1 MRINRL
7 ISFVAAL
14 CIGLM
19 SLITISNSVI
29 AAEDN
34 SEYTIRDGIHGV
46 NDSVFYIARPDE
58 TSLTVINA
66 SQFGLSAD
74 AEDNT
79 QAMRN
84 AFDYCRQHPNT
95 KLVIDKGIYHFSPEE
110 DIYLNRLKNTLVD
123 ANNAEFIFSTPHY
136 FKIYA
141 CDNVEIRN
149 MIVDWDWDT
158 LRLGSLVKIENENDA
173 ENTLEI
179 EFTELDEV
187 DADIPLLSFMQYD
200 PVDLVAGVHGS
211 FKIYSPSVDTECI
224 KNVEKVEGRPN
235 VLKVTH
241 SGALDYF
248 CNDEVYLLRHYVYG
262 GQVFN
267 TVEESSN
274 ITYNNISIYGA
285 CGMGYVFAYGSNHY
299 QIINSYIGLRP
310 GAEDKYRI
318 STTADG
324 IHITNTGGYFRIDNC
339 DLSFCGDDIINI
351 HSNMFYIKSID
362 ESRKI
367 MQGTVPN
374 KIVEPG
380 HTLSFMD
387 TDFNIIDCK
396 ATVESITRN
405 GYEATITL
413 TAPLPETISAGL
425 VAYNGNRHSE
435 NYVLTNNYVHETKG
449 RGFLLNSDNGL
460 CDGNTFYRTCSQTL
474 QVRTDIPTDRVI
486 EGTGAD
492 HIQISNNTFIECN
505 FGGRG
510 DVNADGIL
518 SVADAV
524 LLEKWLLGV
533 SDVAIADWKA
543 ADLYE
548 DSKLDVFD
556 FCVMRKELLNNSEKQ
571 TIEHIA
577 YPFCKS
583 AALYCID
590 DNNLIYS
597 DNIDL
602 CIAPASLTKLLTAS
616 VALNYLSPD
625 TIVTVGSELS
635 LVKPYSSLCLIAKGH
650 RLRLSDLLT
659 GMLMASGN
667 DAAYTVA
674 VTTARA
680 VYPDEY
686 LTDIQAVERF
696 SGLMND
702 FASKI
707 GMQNSHFTTPEG
719 WDDANQY
726 TTVRDLLTLSEY
738 ALSIPVIRDIVG
750 TYQKY
755 IVFVSGENVTWTNT
769 NNILNPNIGS

>member
-1 MRINRL
+1 MKRIL
-7 ISFVAAL
+7 SAVL
-14 CIGLM
+14 L
-19 SLITISNSVI
+19 SLTMLFSSVPNVY
-29 AAEDN
+29 AEN
-34 SEYTIRDGIHGV
+34 TEYTIRDEIHGV

-187 DADIPLLSFMQYD
+187 NADIPLLSFMQYD

-224 KNVEKVEGRPN
+224 KTVEKVEGRPN

-248 CNDEVYLLRHYVYG
+248 RNDEVYLLRHYVYG

-413 TAPLPETISAGL
+413 TEPLPVTISAGL

-474 QVRTDIPTDRVI
+474 QARTDIPIDRVI

-510 DVNADGIL
+510 DVITIESLLDGERVNNTPLAEINISNNEFISCYQEVINADNVNGLTIENNIIRDSENYIIGEHCKNVKVESNTFLPKGDANADGTFN
-518 SVADAV
+518 VADVVA
-524 LLEKWLLGV
+524 LQKWLLAV
-533 SDVAIADWKA
+533 PDTKLADWKS
-543 ADLYE
+543 ADLCS
-548 DSKLDVFD
+548 DDRLDVFD
-556 FCVMRKELLNNSEKQ
+556 LCLMKRELLKNR
-571 TIEHIA
+571 
-577 YPFCKS
+577 
-583 AALYCID
+583 
-590 DNNLIYS
+590 
-597 DNIDL
+597 
-602 CIAPASLTKLLTAS
+602 
-616 VALNYLSPD
+616 
-625 TIVTVGSELS
+625 G
-635 LVKPYSSLCLIAKGH
+635 
-650 RLRLSDLLT
+650 
-659 GMLMASGN
+659 
-667 DAAYTVA
+667 
-674 VTTARA
+674 
-680 VYPDEY
+680 
-686 LTDIQAVERF
+686 
-696 SGLMND
+696 
-702 FASKI
+702 
-707 GMQNSHFTTPEG
+707 
-719 WDDANQY
+719 
-726 TTVRDLLTLSEY
+726 
-738 ALSIPVIRDIVG
+738 
-750 TYQKY
+750 
-755 IVFVSGENVTWTNT
+755 
-769 NNILNPNIGS
+769 

>member
-1 MRINRL
+1 MKRIL
-7 ISFVAAL
+7 SAVL
-14 CIGLM
+14 L
-19 SLITISNSVI
+19 SLTMLFSSVPNVY
-29 AAEDN
+29 AEN
-34 SEYTIRDGIHGV
+34 TEYTIRDEIHGV

-158 LRLGSLVKIENENDA
+158 FRLGSLVKIENENDA

-248 CNDEVYLLRHYVYG
+248 RNDEVYLLRHYVYG

-413 TAPLPETISAGL
+413 TEPLPVTISAGL

-510 DVNADGIL
+510 DVITIESLLDGERVNNTPLAEINISNNEFISCYQEVINADNVNGLTIENNIIRDSENYIIGEHCKNVKVESNTFLPKGDANADGEFN
-518 SVADAV
+518 VADV
-524 LLEKWLLGV
+524 VTLQKWLLAV
-533 SDVAIADWKA
+533 PDTKLADWKS
-543 ADLYE
+543 ADLCS
-548 DSKLDVFD
+548 DNRLDVFD
-556 FCVMRKELLNNSEKQ
+556 LCLMKRELLKNN
-571 TIEHIA
+571 
-577 YPFCKS
+577 
-583 AALYCID
+583 
-590 DNNLIYS
+590 
-597 DNIDL
+597 
-602 CIAPASLTKLLTAS
+602 
-616 VALNYLSPD
+616 
-625 TIVTVGSELS
+625 
-635 LVKPYSSLCLIAKGH
+635 
-650 RLRLSDLLT
+650 
-659 GMLMASGN
+659 
-667 DAAYTVA
+667 
-674 VTTARA
+674 
-680 VYPDEY
+680 
-686 LTDIQAVERF
+686 
-696 SGLMND
+696 
-702 FASKI
+702 
-707 GMQNSHFTTPEG
+707 
-719 WDDANQY
+719 
-726 TTVRDLLTLSEY
+726 
-738 ALSIPVIRDIVG
+738 
-750 TYQKY
+750 
-755 IVFVSGENVTWTNT
+755 
-769 NNILNPNIGS
+769 

>member
-29 AAEDN
+29 AAEEN
-34 SEYTIRDGIHGV
+34 SEYTIRDRIHGV
-46 NDSVFYIARPDE
+46 DDSVFYIARPDE
-58 TSLTVINA
+58 ASLTVINA

-84 AFDYCRQHPNT
+84 AFEYCRHHPNT

-110 DIYLNRLKNTLVD
+110 DIYLNRLKNTLID
-123 ANNAEFIFSTPHY
+123 ANNSEFIFSTPHY
-136 FKIYA
+136 FKVYA

-187 DADIPLLSFMQYD
+187 NADIPLLSFMQYD
-200 PVDLVAGVHGS
+200 PVDLVAGVHGN

-224 KNVEKVEGRPN
+224 KNVEKVEGKPN

-248 CNDEVYLLRHYVYG
+248 RNDEVYLLRHYVYG

-324 IHITNTGGYFRIDNC
+324 IHISNSGGYFRIDNC

-387 TDFNIIDCK
+387 LDFNNIDCE

-413 TAPLPETISAGL
+413 TEPLPEIITTDI

-510 DVNADGIL
+510 DVITIESLLDGERFNNTPLAEINISNNEFISCYQEVINADNVNGLTIENNIIRDSENYIIGEHCKNVKVESNKFLPKGDVNADGYFT
-518 SVADAV
+518 VADVV
-524 LLEKWLLGV
+524 LLQKWLLAV
-533 SDVAIADWKA
+533 PDTKLADWKS
-543 ADLYE
+543 ADLCS
-548 DSKLDVFD
+548 DNRLDVFD
-556 FCVMRKELLNNSEKQ
+556 LCLMKQELLKNN
-571 TIEHIA
+571 
-577 YPFCKS
+577 
-583 AALYCID
+583 
-590 DNNLIYS
+590 
-597 DNIDL
+597 
-602 CIAPASLTKLLTAS
+602 
-616 VALNYLSPD
+616 
-625 TIVTVGSELS
+625 
-635 LVKPYSSLCLIAKGH
+635 
-650 RLRLSDLLT
+650 
-659 GMLMASGN
+659 
-667 DAAYTVA
+667 
-674 VTTARA
+674 
-680 VYPDEY
+680 
-686 LTDIQAVERF
+686 
-696 SGLMND
+696 
-702 FASKI
+702 
-707 GMQNSHFTTPEG
+707 
-719 WDDANQY
+719 
-726 TTVRDLLTLSEY
+726 
-738 ALSIPVIRDIVG
+738 
-750 TYQKY
+750 
-755 IVFVSGENVTWTNT
+755 
-769 NNILNPNIGS
+769 

>member
-1 MRINRL
+1 MKRKL
-7 ISFVAAL
+7 SAVL
-14 CIGLM
+14 LSLM
-19 SLITISNSVI
+19 MMLSSVPNVF
-29 AAEDN
+29 AEAN
-34 SEYTIRDGIHGV
+34 SEYTIKDEIHGV

-58 TSLTVINA
+58 ASLTVINA

-84 AFDYCRQHPNT
+84 AFEYSRHHPNT

-110 DIYLNRLKNTLVD
+110 DIYLNTLKNTLID
-123 ANNAEFIFSTPHY
+123 ANNSEFIFSTPHY
-136 FKIYA
+136 FKVYA

-149 MIVDWDWDT
+149 MIVDWNWDT

-173 ENTLEI
+173 DNTLEI

-187 DADIPLLSFMQYD
+187 NADIPLLSFMQYD

-211 FKIYSPSVDTECI
+211 FKIYSPSVDMECI
-224 KNVEKVEGRPN
+224 KTVEKVEGRPN
-235 VLKVTH
+235 ILKVTH

-248 CNDEVYLLRHYVYG
+248 RNDEVYLLRHYVYG

-413 TAPLPETISAGL
+413 TEPLPVTITAGL

-510 DVNADGIL
+510 DVITIESLLDGERVNNTPLAEININNNEFISCYQEVINADNVNGLTIENNIIRDSENYIIGEHCKNVKVESNTFLPKGDANADGEFN
-518 SVADAV
+518 VADV
-524 LLEKWLLGV
+524 VTLQKWLLAV
-533 SDVAIADWKA
+533 PDTKLADWKS
-543 ADLYE
+543 ADLCS
-548 DSKLDVFD
+548 DNRLDVFD
-556 FCVMRKELLNNSEKQ
+556 LCLMKRELLKNN
-571 TIEHIA
+571 
-577 YPFCKS
+577 
-583 AALYCID
+583 
-590 DNNLIYS
+590 
-597 DNIDL
+597 
-602 CIAPASLTKLLTAS
+602 
-616 VALNYLSPD
+616 
-625 TIVTVGSELS
+625 
-635 LVKPYSSLCLIAKGH
+635 
-650 RLRLSDLLT
+650 
-659 GMLMASGN
+659 
-667 DAAYTVA
+667 
-674 VTTARA
+674 
-680 VYPDEY
+680 
-686 LTDIQAVERF
+686 
-696 SGLMND
+696 
-702 FASKI
+702 
-707 GMQNSHFTTPEG
+707 
-719 WDDANQY
+719 
-726 TTVRDLLTLSEY
+726 
-738 ALSIPVIRDIVG
+738 
-750 TYQKY
+750 
-755 IVFVSGENVTWTNT
+755 
-769 NNILNPNIGS
+769 